1 MTTQLFNELQ
11 LQEAELHH
19 PGLPCTRG
27 RLELLLHVDFHEVG
41 RSGRPYSREFVIEH
55 LLTRKSPPK
64 VQAEGYKVFE
74 LAADCALLTYRSAY
88 VSAIGAL
95 VDPALRS
102 SIWRRTEGVWQLFYH
117 QGTPTDLNES

>member
-1 MTTQLFNELQ
+1 MTTPLFNQLQ
-11 LQEAELHH
+11 QQEAELHH
-19 PGLPCTRG
+19 PGLPCSRE

-41 RSGRPYSREFVIEH
+41 RSGRPYSRNFVIEH
-55 LLTRKSPPK
+55 LLTRKLPPK

-88 VSAIGAL
+88 ISASGAL

-102 SIWRRTEGVWQLFYH
+102 SVWRRTAGIWKLFYH
-117 QGTPTDLNES
+117 QGTPADSREP